1 MNIIRKII
9 GALLIAALCLSSAA
23 LADGEA
29 DMIPFATIGEAM
41 DAESFTGVAG
51 SIGDQFVVMVK
62 ADGKYIR
69 LVADLDEKAGELS
82 DATQDYTDDE
92 TLEAAFEAYDSYIR
106 ALPFAYAETL
116 TAAPADQA
124 ELDKLAG
131 KTLLEVEEAGYEFNG
146 SNCGENDETI
156 YIVSSG
162 LYDYNLILDAT
173 YAEYMEHS
181 DNGNI
186 GDLTV
191 RSASFA
197 GPSPNTINLSNR
209 ADGTVDPERDP
220 WAEYNAMMEKITEA
234 LTSGKDPETVA
245 RELTEAMPEQAEEIE
260 ALVDVISLLST
271 MQNTE
276 SGLIMNEEAGE

>member
-9 GALLIAALCLSSAA
+9 GALLIAALCLSGAA

-41 DAESFTGVAG
+41 DAEDFAGIAG
-51 SIGDQFVVMVK
+51 SIGDRYVVMVK
-62 ADGKYIR
+62 TDGKYVR
-69 LVADLDEKAGELS
+69 LVADLDEKANELS
-82 DATQDYTDDE
+82 DATQEYIDAE
-92 TLEAAFEAYDSYIR
+92 TLEAAFEAFNSYIR
-106 ALPFAYAETL
+106 TLPFAYAETL

-131 KTLLEVEEAGYEFNG
+131 KTLLEVEEAGYVFDG
-146 SNCGENDETI
+146 SNCGENDEAI

-173 YAEYMEHS
+173 YTEYMEHN
-181 DNGNI
+181 DNDHT

-197 GPSPNTINLSNR
+197 GLSPNTINLSYR
-209 ADGTVDPERDP
+209 ADGTVDPASDP
-220 WAEYNAMMEKITEA
+220 WAEYNALMEKITEA
-234 LTSGKDPETVA
+234 LTSGKDPEAVA
-245 RELTEAMPEQAEEIE
+245 RELAEAMPEHAEEIE
-260 ALVDVISLLST
+260 ALVEVFSLLNT
-271 MQNTE
+271 IQDTE
-276 SGLIMNEEAGE
+276 SGMNMNEEAGE